1 MAEAL
6 IRADYLQYSTAVT
19 KMDQIQFVNQVSGG
33 FSEGIDNFELIST
46 GAMRED
52 L

>member
-19 KMDQIQFVNQVSGG
+19 KLDQNHFVNQVSGDFRG
-33 FSEGIDNFELIST
+33 GIDKFELINT